1 MEVEFPPAVI
11 NLPWVEKYRPESLN
25 DMISHEEIIKTL
37 TRYVKSDTV
46 PHMLF
51 YGPPGTGKTSAI
63 LAVVNTMYTRKQR
76 NSMVLELNASDDRG
90 IGVVREEIITFAQT
104 KSLHSDKDGTTDLK
118 FVILD
123 EADAM
128 TKDAQN
134 ALRRV
139 IEKYT
144 ANVRFCII
152 CNYLSSIIPAIQ
164 SRCTRFRFGPLS
176 LEHIRPRLEHVIEE
190 ENLKV
195 TDCGKEALLN
205 LSGGDMRRLL
215 NVLQT
220 SVYQCVGQPSPK
232 HMEKILQILMNESF
246 ATCCQKLQQECKE
259 EGYALV
265 DIIARLHDLLF
276 QLDIPS
282 NVLIC
287 VIKALSDTEQRL
299 AVGASDR
306 IQIGGIV
313 AAFGR
318 NMQNNNP
325 LSNPSGPPSGYATPN
340 QSQLHQQ
347 QQTLGYY
354 GQPGPAQ
361 SQQSP
366 MTMSSQQVMMGSGSS
381 SLSMNYQS
389 GVPQMMQQP
398 SMPSTQQPSMVQ
410 QGMYGAQVPRPYSG
424 SVTNVTPGFGG
435 SSSVSIGIGGVQAQ
449 GQQSYSGQPQQ
460 QQQVQQQTQQ
470 SGPAFASQQWQ
481 QAASGPSQQ
490 SYACSLGSNVTP
502 SFSASSTSG
511 APIHST
517 VTASQSGS
525 QASLAKDTKR
535 PLNPPPYPSEILEQL
550 DKSSV
555 GTLTL
560 IGRELVNELTT
571 RLVLCILRI
580 FLKKKL
586 RIEKKFGSK
595 RLNTDKFIEI
605 MSDMSLPTENIPT
618 DLVEKRQQFEENRT
632 KLCTLSKDLKMLEW
646 MASVSD
652 PSLLKKEMPRTSI
665 LETRVGT
672 DLLIG
677 KIVKLSTIG
686 IDHIPCAQVRCSL
699 NEFNTF
705 LKKYFARPFEFWALD
720 RESKGNLGDTVLI
733 RRIQAQESTKTTVT
747 HAIDR
752 IVFKYGNIIDPVTG
766 KRLIKDEFAD
776 EIQLRKHLVTE
787 IMTVPMQQVNVLVC
801 FDDSLLFDERR
812 ATQRQLLDERKKSI
826 DKNGI
831 GGFIKSPVCRYNTVK
846 VIDNS
851 SLISGEVTKGP
862 RTAAQ
867 RLPRHMRRRAMAYDI
882 RRFPRGLR
890 KFASPFL
897 AVTKHQKKPPS
908 RFYRRRSRNL
918 LLVSN

>member
-1 MEVEFPPAVI
+1 
-11 NLPWVEKYRPESLN
+11 
-25 DMISHEEIIKTL
+25 
-37 TRYVKSDTV
+37 
-46 PHMLF
+46 
-51 YGPPGTGKTSAI
+51 
-63 LAVVNTMYTRKQR
+63 
-76 NSMVLELNASDDRG
+76 
-90 IGVVREEIITFAQT
+90 
-104 KSLHSDKDGTTDLK
+104 
-118 FVILD
+118 
-123 EADAM
+123 
-128 TKDAQN
+128 
-134 ALRRV
+134 
-139 IEKYT
+139 
-144 ANVRFCII
+144 
-152 CNYLSSIIPAIQ
+152 
-164 SRCTRFRFGPLS
+164 
-176 LEHIRPRLEHVIEE
+176 
-190 ENLKV
+190 
-195 TDCGKEALLN
+195 
-205 LSGGDMRRLL
+205 
-215 NVLQT
+215 
-220 SVYQCVGQPSPK
+220 
-232 HMEKILQILMNESF
+232 
-246 ATCCQKLQQECKE
+246 
-259 EGYALV
+259 
-265 DIIARLHDLLF
+265 
-276 QLDIPS
+276 
-282 NVLIC
+282 
-287 VIKALSDTEQRL
+287 
-299 AVGASDR
+299 
-306 IQIGGIV
+306 
-313 AAFGR
+313 
-318 NMQNNNP
+318 MQNNNP

-449 GQQSYSGQPQQ
+449 GQQSYAGQPQQ

-571 RLVLCILRI
+571 RLDTKRPLNPPPYPSEILEQLDKSSVGTLTTHSLCMS
-580 FLKKKL
+580 LKAVSERKPPIAGDPEQLLEYCQMLMDKLVEIRLVYYLSLQNISGKL

-720 RESKGNLGDTVLI
+720 SLNEFNTFLKKYFARPFEFWAL
-733 RRIQAQESTKTTVT
+733 
-747 HAIDR
+747 DR
-752 IVFKYGNIIDPVTG
+752 IVIDLILSHSLAAIQVKFRVIYSFGLIGLLKLFQSYIFSFMNNID
-766 KRLIKDEFAD
+766 
-776 EIQLRKHLVTE
+776 
-787 IMTVPMQQVNVLVC
+787 
-801 FDDSLLFDERR
+801 
-812 ATQRQLLDERKKSI
+812 
-826 DKNGI
+826 
-831 GGFIKSPVCRYNTVK
+831 
-846 VIDNS
+846 
-851 SLISGEVTKGP
+851 
-862 RTAAQ
+862 
-867 RLPRHMRRRAMAYDI
+867 
-882 RRFPRGLR
+882 
-890 KFASPFL
+890 
-897 AVTKHQKKPPS
+897 
-908 RFYRRRSRNL
+908 
-918 LLVSN
+918 